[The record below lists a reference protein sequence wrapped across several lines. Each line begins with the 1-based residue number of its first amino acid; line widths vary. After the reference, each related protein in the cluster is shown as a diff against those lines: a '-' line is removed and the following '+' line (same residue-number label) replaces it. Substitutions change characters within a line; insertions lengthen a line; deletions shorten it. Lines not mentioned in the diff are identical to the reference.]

1 MLITAG
7 NRKKKEKN
15 KEMSVRAKC
24 FDLVEFWSSKGGNSK
39 N

>member
-7 NRKKKEKN
+7 NRKKKKN

-24 FDLVEFWSSKGGNSK
+24 FDLIEFWSSKGGNSK